1 MSVYIPA
8 IKGYIADV
16 PRVHFKRCDNKI
28 FYFDEITQASI
39 QPNVQFQEVNAGWSN
54 YPVAYLPGAGT
65 MEVQMTSGQFNSDLF
80 AMANAVNPETKAF
93 RTYETDTFAVTATT
107 KTVTLDE
114 PGNYEASQIKDVIIN
129 GLEKGTDF
137 TWTAGDDGKTVTLTD
152 GVITKPLT
160 LEVTYIVEHPD
171 TDVIEIDNKSSAIG
185 EATMKFPVYNN
196 GDDCT
201 DAAIKGYYVI
211 KIYRCRV
218 TTMPGFDG
226 SYKSPST
233 FQLTWSAMDA
243 KRNDG
248 KDYICGY
255 VPNKQATASNGTS
268 GGETGGGENL
278 GGGGN

>member
-1 MSVYIPA
+1 MATYIPA

-16 PRVHFKRCDNKI
+16 PRVHFKRCDDKV

-80 AMANAVNPETKAF
+80 AMANAVNAETKAF
-93 RTYETDTFAVTATT
+93 TTYETDNFAVDTATT
-107 KTVTLDE
+107 KVTLDE
-114 PGNYEASQIKDVIIN
+114 PNNYEAAQIKDVFIN
-129 GLEKGTDF
+129 GLKKGTDF
-137 TWTAGDDGKTVTLTD
+137 TWTEGENGKTVQLTS
-152 GVITKPLT
+152 GVITKPVT
-160 LEVTYIVEHPD
+160 LEVTYVVEHPD

-201 DAAIKGYYVI
+201 DASIKGYYVI

-255 VPNKQATASNGTS
+255 VPNKQATQSNGGS
-268 GGETGGGENL
+268 GNENL
-278 GGGGN
+278 GG

>member
-1 MSVYIPA
+1 MSTYIPA

-16 PRVHFKRCDNKI
+16 PRVHFKRCDNKV

-80 AMANAVNPETKAF
+80 AMANAVNAETKAF
-93 RTYETDTFAVTATT
+93 STYETDTFALDPAKDV
-107 KTVTLDE
+107 KEGYFEVKLDE
-114 PGNYEASQIKDVIIN
+114 PGNYEATQIKDVIIN
-129 GLEKGTDF
+129 GLEKGTDYE
-137 TWTAGDDGKTVTLTD
+137 WTEGENGKTVKLPET
-152 GVITKPLT
+152 VIKKPLT

-255 VPNKQATASNGTS
+255 VPNKQATQSNGGS
-268 GGETGGGENL
+268 GNENL
-278 GGGGN
+278 GG

>member
-1 MSVYIPA
+1 MATYIPA

-16 PRVHFKRCDNKI
+16 PRVHFKRCDDKV

-65 MEVQMTSGQFNSDLF
+65 MEVQMTSGQFNSD
-80 AMANAVNPETKAF
+80 
-93 RTYETDTFAVTATT
+93 TATT
-107 KTVTLDE
+107 EVTLDE
-114 PGNYEASQIKDVIIN
+114 PDNYDAAQIKDVFIN
-129 GLEKGTDF
+129 GLKKGTDF
-137 TWTAGDDGKTVTLTD
+137 TWTEGENGKTVQLNS
-152 GVITKPLT
+152 GVITKPVT
-160 LEVTYIVEHPD
+160 LEVTYVVEHPD

-201 DAAIKGYYVI
+201 DASIKGYYVI

-255 VPNKQATASNGTS
+255 VPNKQATQSNGGS
-268 GGETGGGENL
+268 GNENL
-278 GGGGN
+278 GG